1 MTAHYSRLQQALAER
16 YTIQRELGRGGMATV
31 YLAEDLKHRRLVAI
45 KVLQPELASV
55 LGPERFLREIE
66 VASQLTHPHILPL
79 YDSGATE
86 GFLYYVMPYIEGE
99 SLRDRLQLEKQLP
112 LEQAIAI
119 TRNVAAAL
127 SYSHSHGVIH
137 RDIKPENI
145 LLASGEAIVADFGI
159 AKAVSAAGGER
170 LTETGLAMGT
180 AAYMSPE
187 QSFGERDLDAR
198 TDIYSLGCV
207 LYEMLV
213 GQPPY
218 TGPTMQAIVARRMH
232 DPIPSVRASRETVP
246 FSIELAIQKALA
258 RTPADRFSTADEF
271 ASALTTDISEPPV
284 RVPAGLGQDGST
296 ARASGV
302 PRRRTGLIAGILLIA
317 ILGLVVWFRRS
328 SPKASLDDEL
338 IAVAPFDVRGAELA
352 SWGEGMVDYLSRSLD
367 GAGALRTVS
376 PSTFLRRWKGRA
388 DPASAR
394 ELGRRTGSGLV
405 VFGSVI
411 KAGGDSLRLR
421 ATMLDVGSGN
431 TTAEVE
437 VGGDTLSIDRLADS
451 LAVALLAGLG
461 RTRPVGAVRNAA
473 LGGVSL
479 PAIKEFLRG
488 EQMYRQSQW
497 DSALSHYAGAV
508 ALDTTFALAYRRI
521 AAVVGWGPRTIQ
533 SFEPATAYITKA
545 AAFNHGLHPRDSLLI
560 VAEFIGYQ
568 VDPNSDSFFRD
579 LAQLTTTLEE
589 ATRRFPGDPE
599 IWQALG
605 EARYHQGFSRGVT
618 PPEEVLSAFDRAIA
632 LDSGF
637 TPAFEHVFQ
646 LGFLVGGVD
655 RARVYARAYTA
666 LGPNDAN
673 SSSLLFAAALLDS
686 VPQTSPEYSQ
696 LIHAADTRALFRG
709 GFEILFPWTDSAETA
724 VALLRE
730 LARGGHEVVGEPHVS
745 DSLMWPKYLAR
756 VLLSRGHVREALAVY
771 QPLLTNPDVLAAWGG
786 FSDPLVDL
794 GFLGAIPPD
803 TVSAI
808 LERTTSTS
816 RGFEARSMA
825 WWLFRRDTISLQHFL
840 RETDAEPRTLTSG
853 IDRAVARHFDQAAN
867 GYIMLIR
874 GDTAAALRT
883 FEAMPDSMCLA
894 VPCFLHKLTEARVLA
909 TQGEDRKAAGLL
921 DRYRLVGSPL
931 HIIATLER
939 GRIAERLGERDVAVE
954 NYQRVVDF
962 WRRAD
967 PQLQPYVR
975 EAHDGLARLTGE
987 L

>member
-1 MTAHYSRLQQALAER
+1 MTAHYSRLQQALVER

-31 YLAEDLKHRRLVAI
+31 YLAQDLKHRRLVAI
-45 KVLQPELASV
+45 KVLQPELASA

-86 GFLYYVMPYIEGE
+86 GYLYYVMPYIEGE

-112 LEQAIAI
+112 LEQAVAIA
-119 TRNVAAAL
+119 RNVAAAL
-127 SYSHSHGVIH
+127 TYSHSHGVIH

-170 LTETGLAMGT
+170 LTQTGLTMGT

-218 TGPTMQAIVARRMH
+218 TGSTVQAIIARRMN
-232 DPIPSVRASRETVP
+232 DPVPSVRASRETVP
-246 FSIELAIQKALA
+246 VSIEVAIQKALA
-258 RTPADRFSTADEF
+258 RTPADRFSTADQF
-271 ASALTTDISEPPV
+271 AAALTADIADSTVP
-284 RVPAGLGQDGST
+284 VPAGQRQERWISRGNGF
-296 ARASGV
+296 
-302 PRRRTGLIAGILLIA
+302 PRRRAAQVAGFLLIA
-317 ILGLVVWFRRS
+317 LLGLAVWFRRS
-328 SPKASLDDEL
+328 SPATSLDADL

-352 SWGEGMVDYLSRSLD
+352 SWGEGIVDYLSRSLD
-367 GAGALRTVS
+367 GAGPLRTVS
-376 PSTFLRRWKGRA
+376 PSTFLRRWSGRA
-388 DPASAR
+388 DPASAQA
-394 ELGRRTGSGLV
+394 LGRRTGSGLV

-411 KAGGDSLRLR
+411 KAAGDSLRLR
-421 ATMLDVGSGN
+421 ATLLDVGSGN

-437 VGGDTLSIDRLADS
+437 VSGDTLSIDRLADS

-461 RTRPVGAVRNAA
+461 RTRPVGAVRNAP

-508 ALDTTFALAYRRI
+508 ALDSTFALAYRRI
-521 AAVVGWGPRTIQ
+521 AAVLGWGPRTIQ
-533 SFEPATAYITKA
+533 SFEPMTAYIAKA

-560 VAEFIGYQ
+560 LAEFIGYQ
-568 VDPNSDSFFRD
+568 VDRSSDSFFSD
-579 LAQLTTTLEE
+579 LSHLTATLEE
-589 ATRRFPGDPE
+589 AARRFPGDPE
-599 IWQALG
+599 VWQALG
-605 EARYHQGFSRGVT
+605 EARYHQGFSQGVT
-618 PPEEVLSAFDRAIA
+618 PPGEVLAAFDRAID

-686 VPQTSPEYSQ
+686 VRANSPENSQ
-696 LIHAADTRALFRG
+696 LIRAADTRALFRG
-709 GFEILFPWTDSAETA
+709 GFEILLPWADSAETA

-730 LARGGHEVVGEPHVS
+730 LAGGGHEVVGEPHVN

-756 VLLSRGHVREALAVY
+756 VLLFRGHVREALAVY
-771 QPLLTNPDVLAAWGG
+771 RPLLTNPDALTAWGG

-803 TVSAI
+803 TVSVI
-808 LERTTSTS
+808 LDRARHASQ
-816 RGFEARSMA
+816 GFQVRAMA
-825 WWLFRRDTISLQHFL
+825 WWLFRRDTLSLQRFV
-840 RETDAEPRTLTSG
+840 RDTDAETRSPRSG
-853 IDRAVARHFDQAAN
+853 IDRAVARYFEQAAN
-867 GYIMLIR
+867 GYVMLIR
-874 GDTAAALRT
+874 GDTVSALRT

-909 TQGEDRKAAGLL
+909 TQGEDRKAADIL
-921 DRYRLVGSPL
+921 DRYRSVFNPL
-931 HIIATLER
+931 HTIATLER
-939 GRIAERLGERDVAVE
+939 GRIAERLGERDVAVDS
-954 NYQRVVDF
+954 YHRVVDF

-967 PQLQPYVR
+967 PELQPYVS
-975 EAHDGLARLTGE
+975 EARAGLARLTRE
-987 L
+987 R